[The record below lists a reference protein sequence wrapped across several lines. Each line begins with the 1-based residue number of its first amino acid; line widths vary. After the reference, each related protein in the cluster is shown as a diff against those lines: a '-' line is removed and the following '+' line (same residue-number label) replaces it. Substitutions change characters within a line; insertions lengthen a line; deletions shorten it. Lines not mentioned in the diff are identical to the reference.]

1 MAKMLVLLFI
11 SIVNVS
17 AMRSAVRAHNRFEGA
32 TKDNVVSK
40 VIEMLGTEKSKIAAD
55 LEKEGAAMEEYMDY
69 CDDEA
74 KAKDF
79 SIRDADR
86 VIEDTAALIEDNSA
100 QIDALEEEIA
110 EIGVQMADRQDEHDK
125 LKKQR
130 DESHEEF
137 KKREAEQQVMLDEL
151 IKMEAALKRQIEA
164 MTTPPP
170 VQSPAAEEEAAEGE
184 APAEGAAALLQIG
197 SNARS
202 SMMLAEIN
210 RMRVVYSK
218 TLSAMMKDPSLD
230 PTGRSAF
237 LQVQEDPV
245 AGAED
250 SGTADNLAAF
260 EGLKKKAAG
269 ALQREREQEKKEFN
283 EFMVEKQ
290 SLMGAMKLFNNKLDD
305 ANEDKNQLSEEKG
318 QAEGENKMATE
329 SKATDEKAL
338 AELQSTCNAAATAWE
353 MRKKDATAEQ
363 NAIQKAMDI
372 LSSRVK
378 VFLLQE
384 GSKRAKVETGK
395 PVYPVRQQLISH
407 FRSLGQKLHSI
418 SMLNMVSAMSVTP
431 MEKIKGL
438 ITDMIAKL
446 EKEAA
451 EAASTHAFCQEEN
464 KKNKDAKEKTQGEL
478 DKTNSRLESATAKK
492 QGLEDRIA
500 QLAGE
505 IKDIQA
511 TNAEAVKIR
520 ADENAAFLKNEA
532 DFKEAAA
539 AVDDAVEVLK
549 EYYGDVGAFVQEDSE
564 QPAAPPK
571 LGGAKSASA
580 GGILSIL
587 DMMSD
592 EFSTTVEKL
601 QREEREAVEA
611 FEKLTNENEV
621 ALTQKE
627 MEIKMSESQVSSLT
641 EAIGDY
647 ETDKAETTKTMDA
660 ILAYIDKLK
669 PTCENRVVPY
679 AERKAKREAEIE
691 GLKEAFQILVET
703 ADAMNANF
711 LQKPRHL

>member
-170 VQSPAAEEEAAEGE
+170 VQGPAAEEEAAEGE

-230 PTGRSAF
+230 PTGKSAF

-505 IKDIQA
+505 IKEIQA

>member
-1 MAKMLVLLFI
+1 
-11 SIVNVS
+11 
-17 AMRSAVRAHNRFEGA
+17 
-32 TKDNVVSK
+32 
-40 VIEMLGTEKSKIAAD
+40 
-55 LEKEGAAMEEYMDY
+55 
-69 CDDEA
+69 
-74 KAKDF
+74 
-79 SIRDADR
+79 
-86 VIEDTAALIEDNSA
+86 
-100 QIDALEEEIA
+100 
-110 EIGVQMADRQDEHDK
+110 
-125 LKKQR
+125 
-130 DESHEEF
+130 
-137 KKREAEQQVMLDEL
+137 
-151 IKMEAALKRQIEA
+151 
-164 MTTPPP
+164 
-170 VQSPAAEEEAAEGE
+170 
-184 APAEGAAALLQIG
+184 
-197 SNARS
+197 
-202 SMMLAEIN
+202 
-210 RMRVVYSK
+210 
-218 TLSAMMKDPSLD
+218 
-230 PTGRSAF
+230 
-237 LQVQEDPV
+237 
-245 AGAED
+245 
-250 SGTADNLAAF
+250 
-260 EGLKKKAAG
+260 
-269 ALQREREQEKKEFN
+269 
-283 EFMVEKQ
+283 
-290 SLMGAMKLFNNKLDD
+290 
-305 ANEDKNQLSEEKG
+305 
-318 QAEGENKMATE
+318 
-329 SKATDEKAL
+329 
-338 AELQSTCNAAATAWE
+338 